1 MAFPDLADRPFI
13 ANIYVRSQQAVA
25 HRAHGRPAANPAEN
39 DAMMVADRCRKR
51 QWANRSPPLDANSFG

>member
-13 ANIYVRSQQAVA
+13 ANIFVRNQRAVA

-39 DAMMVADRCRKR
+39 DAMMVADLCGKR
-51 QWANRSPPLDANSFG
+51 